1 MTTLTNKELYFLLLF
16 MFVLLADTFCECRR
30 LESVAMANSV
40 TYLGSYAFRGCL
52 SLTSV
57 QLSNS
62 LTIILGNTFAG
73 CTNLSSISLPNSV
86 LGISYG
92 AFSNSG
98 LTSFVVPDSVTY
110 IPSDIFSGVSA
121 RAPGSTTVICLQQQQ
136 KLRVCSVPLCS
147 VTVRSVLLRLK
158 SAVLGNAT
166 FHFSNNLRVTSE

>member
-1 MTTLTNKELYFLLLF
+1 MTTLTNKEIYFLLLF

-86 LGISYG
+86 KFGHQLWGVFKQRPDVIRGPRFGHVY
-92 AFSNSG
+92 
-98 LTSFVVPDSVTY
+98 SFLHLLWCKC
-110 IPSDIFSGVSA
+110 A
-121 RAPGSTTVICLQQQQ
+121 RARLHHRHLFATTT
-136 KLRVCSVPLCS
+136 K
-147 VTVRSVLLRLK
+147 T
-158 SAVLGNAT
+158 
-166 FHFSNNLRVTSE
+166 TSL